1 MIPKKMDQQTTRAI
15 KSLLQKLNINQSRV
29 LIDFNLQTVE
39 GQDDDYSIDD
49 LLEVAGT
56 LSPQRGKE
64 LLEEVNRSRKEWDS

>member
-1 MIPKKMDQQTTRAI
+1 VIPKKMDQQTTRAI